1 MSVIIQPLKVPD
13 LVCGLGQPRQA
24 ESAFADARRK
34 IDCLHLG
41 RGKRPVVNVHLVE
54 VPEKAVLEIVT
65 PSTERHVIIEFKR
78 GGVSW
83 RRIWRAFQE
92 EHHVRAPFGQSQV
105 MPIRIADLKRG
116 VDGADTHLS
125 KEGLSIVRQA
135 EGISSG
141 AVTKNLTT
149 AAGV

>member
-1 MSVIIQPLKVPD
+1 M
-13 LVCGLGQPRQA
+13 VCGLGQPRQA

-41 RGKRPVVNVHLVE
+41 RGKRSVVNVHLVE

-65 PSTERHVIIEFKR
+65 SSTERHVIIEFKR

-83 RRIWRAFQE
+83 RRIWRAIQE
-92 EHHVRAPFGQSQV
+92 EHHVRSAFGQSDV

-116 VDGADTHLS
+116 VDGADTHPSEERLS
-125 KEGLSIVRQA
+125 SVSETETSDVATISTEVR
-135 EGISSG
+135 
-141 AVTKNLTT
+141 
-149 AAGV
+149 